1 MGNAADAEIK
11 MELESANEGYTEM
24 TDSGDHIIYNTS
36 DEMWSKEVDPV
47 IRPNGIATGGT
58 TIVTPAVSG
67 TNDMVDV
74 AAFTFYIA
82 GVEYTHTAETDVTIA
97 RDSLA
102 CVKTSVCVKAAT
114 PTAVD
119 AVAGTDHASATPTT
133 RGADGGPPS
142 IPLVSIEIGQ
152 VWYTSTTPA
161 AVLASEIHQ
170 LSQANQQE
178 RYNYPMWQSPNGIG
192 DGNMADDTDKINA
205 YVEFNAALEVS
216 HGATATSSATAC
228 KPIWMDYY
236 TPTMVVLGETTDF
249 VPSDTSYTISSTA
262 IHRGLTKG
270 SSDSSLTATTYTVF
284 TEDNV
289 TDQAV
294 QRRGKNSIV
303 QYYPDM
309 NKAPY
314 MLSQG
319 KVGVKRNEPVSGAS
333 RSIDITMADESESVG
348 FDS

>member
-1 MGNAADAEIK
+1 MGNAADALIK

-24 TDSGDHIIYNTS
+24 TDSGDHIIYTNS
-36 DEMWSKEVDPV
+36 DDLWSKETDPV
-47 IRPNGIATGGT
+47 IRPNGISSGGT
-58 TIVTPAVSG
+58 ALVIPAVSG

-74 AAFTFYIA
+74 VAFTFYVA

-97 RDSLA
+97 RDA
-102 CVKTSVCVKAAT
+102 TANVKTSVCVKAAT

-119 AVAGTDHASATPTT
+119 AVAGTDDASAVSTV
-133 RGADGGPPS
+133 RGATGGPPS
-142 IPLVSIEIGQ
+142 IPLVSIEVAQ

-192 DGNMADDTDKINA
+192 DGNTADDVDKTNA
-205 YVEFNAALEVS
+205 FLLFNAALELS
-216 HGATATSSATAC
+216 HGATATSSATAT
-228 KPIWMDYY
+228 KPVWMDYY
-236 TPTMVVLGETTDF
+236 SPTMVTLGETTDF
-249 VPSDTSYTISSTA
+249 VASDTSYSISSTA

-270 SSDSSLTATTYTVF
+270 SSDSSLTATTYVVF
-284 TEDNV
+284 TEDNI

-294 QRRGKNSIV
+294 KRRGKNCIV

-333 RSIDITMADESESVG
+333 RSVDITIADESESVG
-348 FDS
+348 FNS